1 VLGGTVALDGR
12 ELRWTGAGVLA
23 AGAVLPVLP
32 GEPGLPCLLRTL
44 TGIPCPLCGM
54 TTSVVS
60 TLHLQPVDALAANP
74 AGVALVLAAIALL
87 VVRPVR
93 LPLPVLAPTI
103 VLAALW
109 LFELH
114 RFSIL

>member
-1 VLGGTVALDGR
+1 MLGGTVALDGR
-12 ELRWTGAGVLA
+12 ELWRAGAVALA

-32 GEPGLPCLLRTL
+32 GDAGLPCLLRTL

-54 TTSVVS
+54 TTSVEATVH
-60 TLHLQPVDALAANP
+60 LHPAEALAANP
-74 AGVALVLAAIALL
+74 AGLALVATAAALL
-87 VVRPVR
+87 VLRPTEIRIPALAAPV
-93 LPLPVLAPTI
+93 VLA
-103 VLAALW
+103 LLW

>member
-1 VLGGTVALDGR
+1 MLGGTVALDGR
-12 ELRWTGAGVLA
+12 ELRWTGAGLLA
-23 AGAVLPVLP
+23 AGLVLPALP
-32 GEPGLPCLLRTL
+32 GEPGVPCLLRTL

-60 TLHLQPVDALAANP
+60 ALHLHPVDALAANP
-74 AGVALVLAAIALL
+74 AGVTLVLGAVALL

-93 LPLPVLAPTI
+93 LPLPVLVPP
-103 VLAALW
+103 LALAVLW